1 MTSSGRPYINGN
13 REQAN
18 SFLLDGIDNQEN
30 INNEVAYQPSVD
42 AIQEFNLIT
51 QNASAEFGQY
61 QGGIINTTIKSGSN
75 SFHGSVFE
83 FFRNDK
89 LNANTWQNG
98 LTIGP
103 ANPNPLVQEPNGVG
117 KKPTAALEHVWRDHR
132 WPDCEEQIVFLR

>member
-18 SFLLDGIDNQEN
+18 SFLLDGVDNQEN
-30 INNEVAYQPSVD
+30 INNEIAYQPSVD

-61 QGGIINTTIKSGSN
+61 QGGIVNTTIKSGSN
-75 SFHGSVFE
+75 GFHGSAFE
-83 FFRNDK
+83 FFRNDI

-98 LTIGP
+98 LTIGA
-103 ANPNPLVQEPNGVG
+103 ANPNPLVQ
-117 KKPTAALEHVWRDHR
+117 KPTEWAKSHSCAGTCLARPSAA
-132 WPDCEEQIVFLR
+132 PS